1 MPLYWTENRY
11 TGVVSSWDFVY
22 WQADLIWIFMVL
34 IFRGV
39 DCSRMEASKHMEM
52 GREFLSKGQFAD
64 ALSHY
69 HAAIDSDPKNY
80 QTLYSRATVYLAIG
94 KSKAALPDLDSV
106 IRLKPDFIAARI
118 ERGNVLL
125 KQGDIHQA
133 KADFEAAAKAD
144 PSNADVS
151 KKLSSVEE
159 VRQIIEEADDYFD
172 VGDLASAEPL
182 YSSAIKVCQWYAD
195 LYKNRAKCRE
205 KLGDVQKAISD
216 YRTVTKLLPD
226 STETFY
232 KISQLYYLTGD
243 VEESLNQVREC
254 LKLNPDDELCFPF
267 YKKAKKLAK
276 MRESLNQLVREER
289 WMDCLDKA
297 TQILKTEKKVEN
309 IQLDVYRQTCKC
321 NLNAGH
327 FAESIAACSEVLK
340 VGDPNDVDVLCDRAE
355 AFLMYEKYDEAIEDY
370 QKALSAHEESRRAR
384 EGLHRAQ
391 KLKKQVG
398 RRDYYK
404 ILGIRKNAN
413 KMDIIKAYRKKARK
427 WHPDNF
433 SDEKQKKIAE
443 KNFIDIAAAKEVL
456 TDPEKRAQF
465 DRGED
470 PLDPEQQQ
478 QGNFHH
484 PFQSGFSFGEN
495 SGPFSFQFHFG

>member
-34 IFRGV
+34 IFRGNTVFKVTSRPKIYFSAV
-39 DCSRMEASKHMEM
+39 DCKRMEASKHMEM
-52 GREFLSKGQFAD
+52 GKEFLSMGHK
-64 ALSHY
+64 L
-69 HAAIDSDPKNY
+69 
-80 QTLYSRATVYLAIG
+80 L
-94 KSKAALPDLDSV
+94 
-106 IRLKPDFIAARI
+106 LKARI

-159 VRQIIEEADDYFD
+159 VRQIIEEADDYFA

-182 YSSAIKVCQWYAD
+182 YSSAIKVCHWYAD

-205 KLGDVQKAISD
+205 KLGDVQKAIAD
-216 YRTVTKLLPD
+216 YRIVTKLLPD

-243 VEESLNQVREC
+243 VEQSLNQVREC

-267 YKKAKKLAK
+267 YKKARKLAK

-297 TQILKTEKKVEN
+297 MQILKTEKKVEN

-370 QKALSAHEESRRAR
+370 QKALRGHEESRRAR

-391 KLKKQVG
+391 KLKKQ
-398 RRDYYK
+398 K
-404 ILGIRKNAN
+404 C
-413 KMDIIKAYRKKARK
+413 
-427 WHPDNF
+427 
-433 SDEKQKKIAE
+433 
-443 KNFIDIAAAKEVL
+443 
-456 TDPEKRAQF
+456 
-465 DRGED
+465 
-470 PLDPEQQQ
+470 
-478 QGNFHH
+478 
-484 PFQSGFSFGEN
+484 
-495 SGPFSFQFHFG
+495 

>member
-1 MPLYWTENRY
+1 
-11 TGVVSSWDFVY
+11 
-22 WQADLIWIFMVL
+22 
-34 IFRGV
+34 
-39 DCSRMEASKHMEM
+39 
-52 GREFLSKGQFAD
+52 
-64 ALSHY
+64 
-69 HAAIDSDPKNY
+69 
-80 QTLYSRATVYLAIG
+80 
-94 KSKAALPDLDSV
+94 
-106 IRLKPDFIAARI
+106 
-118 ERGNVLL
+118 
-125 KQGDIHQA
+125 
-133 KADFEAAAKAD
+133 
-144 PSNADVS
+144 
-151 KKLSSVEE
+151 
-159 VRQIIEEADDYFD
+159 
-172 VGDLASAEPL
+172 
-182 YSSAIKVCQWYAD
+182 
-195 LYKNRAKCRE
+195 
-205 KLGDVQKAISD
+205 AISD

>member
-243 VEESLNQVREC
+243 VEESL
-254 LKLNPDDELCFPF
+254 K
-267 YKKAKKLAK
+267 
-276 MRESLNQLVREER
+276 
-289 WMDCLDKA
+289 
-297 TQILKTEKKVEN
+297 
-309 IQLDVYRQTCKC
+309 
-321 NLNAGH
+321 
-327 FAESIAACSEVLK
+327 
-340 VGDPNDVDVLCDRAE
+340 
-355 AFLMYEKYDEAIEDY
+355 
-370 QKALSAHEESRRAR
+370 
-384 EGLHRAQ
+384 
-391 KLKKQVG
+391 
-398 RRDYYK
+398 
-404 ILGIRKNAN
+404 
-413 KMDIIKAYRKKARK
+413 
-427 WHPDNF
+427 
-433 SDEKQKKIAE
+433 
-443 KNFIDIAAAKEVL
+443 
-456 TDPEKRAQF
+456 
-465 DRGED
+465 
-470 PLDPEQQQ
+470 
-478 QGNFHH
+478 
-484 PFQSGFSFGEN
+484 
-495 SGPFSFQFHFG
+495 